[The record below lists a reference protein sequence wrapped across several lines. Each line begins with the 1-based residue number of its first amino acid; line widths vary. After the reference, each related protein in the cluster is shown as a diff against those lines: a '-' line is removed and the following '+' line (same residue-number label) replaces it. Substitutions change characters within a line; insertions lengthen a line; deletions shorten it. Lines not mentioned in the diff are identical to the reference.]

1 MWICKIR
8 NKVFFSFNWNIRI
21 LFNLYYD
28 DKISFNWN
36 ETIKKRKKENKNIIH
51 KEGIKEKDLKQKDNK
66 LKF

>member
-8 NKVFFSFNWNIRI
+8 NKVFFSFNLNIRI

-28 DKISFNWN
+28 DKISFNWK
-36 ETIKKRKKENKNIIH
+36 EKIKKRKKENKNIIN
-51 KEGIKEKDLKQKDNK
+51 KEEIKEKDLKQKDNK